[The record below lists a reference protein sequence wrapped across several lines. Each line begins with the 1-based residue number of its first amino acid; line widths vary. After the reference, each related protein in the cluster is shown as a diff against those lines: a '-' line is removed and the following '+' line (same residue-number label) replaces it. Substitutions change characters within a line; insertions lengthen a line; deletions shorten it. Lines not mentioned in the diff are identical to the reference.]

1 MESKYQK
8 NNEKLEDKRLD
19 AFHSRN
25 ALKYMTLCNELG
37 VKPEDKDLYDQG
49 HTEWIIQ
56 KEKKSDLEEK
66 LKVTNELNFINESE
80 YVNYQDW
87 FVDTDI
93 KKELME
99 KYFPERFGPE
109 EVQDLEIEVRK
120 GIKKYGPGEIGKI
133 FDSLVGFYK
142 KRQEEN

>member
-1 MESKYQK
+1 LESKYQK
-8 NNEKLEDKRLD
+8 RNEKLEDKRLE

-37 VKPEDKDLYDQG
+37 VKPEDTDLYEQG

-80 YVNYQDW
+80 YINHQDW
-87 FVDTDI
+87 SVDTDI

-99 KYFPERFGPE
+99 QYFPERFGPG
-109 EVQDLEIEVRK
+109 EVQDLEMEIRK
-120 GIKKYGPGEIGKI
+120 DIKKYRPGEIGKI
-133 FDSLVGFYK
+133 FNSLVEFYK

>member
-1 MESKYQK
+1 MEFNLESKYQK
-8 NNEKLEDKRLD
+8 RNEKLEDKRLE

-37 VKPEDKDLYDQG
+37 VKPEDTDLYEQG

-66 LKVTNELNFINESE
+66 LKMTNELNFINESE
-80 YVNYQDW
+80 YINNQDW
-87 FVDTDI
+87 SADTDI

-99 KYFPERFGPE
+99 KYFPERFGPK
-109 EVQDLEIEVRK
+109 EVQDLEIEVK
-120 GIKKYGPGEIGKI
+120 EGVKNTGLEKLEKFSIH
-133 FDSLVGFYK
+133 
-142 KRQEEN
+142 